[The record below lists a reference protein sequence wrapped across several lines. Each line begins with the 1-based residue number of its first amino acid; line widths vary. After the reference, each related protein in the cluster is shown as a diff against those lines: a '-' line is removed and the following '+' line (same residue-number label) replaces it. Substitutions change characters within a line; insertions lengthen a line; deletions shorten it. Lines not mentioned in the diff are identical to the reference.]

1 MIRVKTFDSTGIA
14 PGGRIFAGDLNAIQD
29 AAAALTD
36 LTQALSVGTL
46 TVGESGLTL
55 GRYGA
60 GEARLTGKFR
70 TSGLLTAEGGVLPG
84 TFTTAARNAI
94 PSGSRPKG
102 ISVFNSDLN
111 MWEFNSGTDGSPSWT
126 TIGAAASTS
135 GALSA
140 IPAANAVLAGSFFY
154 ATDMDVLYRSNGSAW
169 SRVNS
174 VAGDIFM
181 TLNASAAPGR
191 ILLQGQAWP
200 STSGIYADLYA
211 KWGGATL
218 PDMRG
223 RIPVNIGTN
232 GDINALRMDDGLAVG
247 QRSPKHNSTKSGTV
261 TKNGTVTRSGNVTR
275 AGAVTRTGGVAI
287 SVQPDFGVSAQPT
300 FGVTQQPNFGVTAQ
314 PSFADSGHAH
324 TIPNEVRTSI
334 GGGGA
339 ETVDPGGYYPITAGK
354 GYLSVAGA
362 VANIYRNGD
371 VGIGRTADVG
381 IGRTGDVALARS
393 VNAAIA
399 DTLGIS
405 DGISINDAI
414 AINDGISLSDG
425 ISVGPGGSRPSDTG
439 AFLVV
444 NFEAKL

>member
-1 MIRVKTFDSTGIA
+1 
-14 PGGRIFAGDLNAIQD
+14 
-29 AAAALTD
+29 
-36 LTQALSVGTL
+36 
-46 TVGESGLTL
+46 
-55 GRYGA
+55 
-60 GEARLTGKFR
+60 
-70 TSGLLTAEGGVLPG
+70 VLPG

-94 PSGSRPKG
+94 PAGSRPKG
-102 ISVFNSDLN
+102 TSVFNSDLN

-191 ILLQGQAWP
+191 ILLQGQAWT

-247 QRSPKHNSTKSGTV
+247 PEVTEAQFHEVGHGDKERNSYTQRQCHPCRCSHPYRWSC
-261 TKNGTVTRSGNVTR
+261 
-275 AGAVTRTGGVAI
+275 
-287 SVQPDFGVSAQPT
+287 
-300 FGVTQQPNFGVTAQ
+300 NF
-314 PSFADSGHAH
+314 S
-324 TIPNEVRTSI
+324 
-334 GGGGA
+334 
-339 ETVDPGGYYPITAGK
+339 TAGFRCF
-354 GYLSVAGA
+354 GSAYVRSNATAEFRGHSAAGPLPT
-362 VANIYRNGD
+362 RD
-371 VGIGRTADVG
+371 TLTQFRTKYVRASAAA
-381 IGRTGDVALARS
+381 ALKPLTP
-393 VNAAIA
+393 AAI
-399 DTLGIS
+399 TQLQRVR
-405 DGISINDAI
+405 AI
-414 AINDGISLSDG
+414 
-425 ISVGPGGSRPSDTG
+425 
-439 AFLVV
+439 
-444 NFEAKL
+444 